1 MCPYSAVSDFL
12 QPHGLYTGFS
22 REEYQGGLPFPPLG
36 DLPDPGIELASPAL
50 AIGFFTTAPL
60 GKPCLGVTYLAC
72 FVRLRIGGLF
82 PSTGFLLL
90 LH

>member
-36 DLPDPGIELASPAL
+36 DLPDPGIELASPVSPTL
-50 AIGFFTTAPL
+50 ADRFFTT
-60 GKPCLGVTYLAC
+60 V
-72 FVRLRIGGLF
+72 
-82 PSTGFLLL
+82 
-90 LH
+90 